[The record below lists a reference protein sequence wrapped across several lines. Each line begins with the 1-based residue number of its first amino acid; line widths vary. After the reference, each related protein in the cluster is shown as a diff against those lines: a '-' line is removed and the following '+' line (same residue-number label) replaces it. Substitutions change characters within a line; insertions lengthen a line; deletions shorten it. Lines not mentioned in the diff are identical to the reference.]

1 LKGTRLLLVEDSQIN
16 KLVATKFLSKW
27 EVDIDYADNGLEALD
42 KVRSENYELVL
53 MDLQM
58 PEMDGYQATEAIR
71 KYGED
76 RFKSLPIIA
85 LTASAMLDVKEQVF
99 SAGMNDYLTKPF
111 NPNELYLMILKY
123 SKK

>member
-1 LKGTRLLLVEDSQIN
+1 
-16 KLVATKFLSKW
+16 
-27 EVDIDYADNGLEALD
+27 
-42 KVRSENYELVL
+42 

-71 KYGED
+71 NFEEEK
-76 RFKSLPIIA
+76 FKSLPIIA

-123 SKK
+123 SKIN